1 MVTIEFTPKSLDDI
15 EITAIYISQTSEK
28 YAEMFVEM
36 IFREVNYLSKHPL
49 IGRYVPE
56 FEEDGTLRELIRPP
70 YRIVYRVVNSERVD
84 ILRVLRSSQDFLTD
98 MFQ

>member
-56 FEEDGTLRELIRPP
+56 FEEDSTLRELIRPP

-84 ILRVLRSSQDFLTD
+84 ILRVLRSSQNFLTD

>member
-1 MVTIEFTPKSLDDI
+1 MVTIELTPKSLDDI

-36 IFREVNYLSKHPL
+36 IFREVNYLSKYPL
-49 IGRYVPE
+49 IGRFVPE
-56 FEEDGTLRELIRPP
+56 FEEDNTLRELIRPP

-84 ILRVLRSSQDFLTD
+84 ILRVLRSSQNFLTD